1 MKAGVVGCKK
11 ILGYSLAVI
20 CTIMAFFLTYY
31 STCYSIRQI
40 TVPNGVAMLE
50 TRDSLAL
57 HFLTAAVFLIVIL
70 AARRKK
76 QEICREGGCRF
87 ALGAVM
93 LCATLCSFIWVASG
107 NFYAMDDSRQVLDCM
122 EHMRNGDYSDLRPNG
137 YLGIYQQHFGLITLF
152 RIIFFLAGTTDDM
165 AVQFFNCLCIP
176 VIIYAGFQ
184 VLKELNASRASLI
197 GYFLLA
203 VFCFPLLCYTPY
215 VYGEIISATAGM
227 LFIWAALCYLKRG
240 NISAWPA
247 MAASAVIGNMAR
259 GNFPVLLI
267 AFGMVAF
274 LYSVRRK
281 NLKLILFAVSLFLAV
296 VLAGKVNVAYYE
308 KISGIA
314 LDQGL
319 PPEATIAMGMD
330 EYGELGYGTYNGFEV
345 QLLAGCGY
353 DTEATRLQAR
363 QFIRDRVKMFVT
375 GAGMS
380 AKDFYKGKLLVQWN
394 DPTLNCFMENRNFI
408 LPPQH
413 PVRDIVSEEG
423 KYAAL
428 ARELMNQY
436 QFLLYTGFL
445 LYCLSLLGR
454 GNVSF
459 CQYLP
464 LIIIFGG
471 FLFTLLWEAMS
482 RYVFPYIIYM
492 IPLAATGWDLAGQRI
507 GNIRDVFRGKG
518 K

>member
-70 AARRKK
+70 AARRRKR
-76 QEICREGGCRF
+76 EICREGGCRF

-203 VFCFPLLCYTPY
+203 VFCFPSFATPHMYT
-215 VYGEIISATAGM
+215 
-227 LFIWAALCYLKRG
+227 
-240 NISAWPA
+240 
-247 MAASAVIGNMAR
+247 AR
-259 GNFPVLLI
+259 
-267 AFGMVAF
+267 
-274 LYSVRRK
+274 
-281 NLKLILFAVSLFLAV
+281 
-296 VLAGKVNVAYYE
+296 
-308 KISGIA
+308 
-314 LDQGL
+314 
-319 PPEATIAMGMD
+319 
-330 EYGELGYGTYNGFEV
+330 
-345 QLLAGCGY
+345 
-353 DTEATRLQAR
+353 
-363 QFIRDRVKMFVT
+363 
-375 GAGMS
+375 
-380 AKDFYKGKLLVQWN
+380 
-394 DPTLNCFMENRNFI
+394 
-408 LPPQH
+408 
-413 PVRDIVSEEG
+413 
-423 KYAAL
+423 
-428 ARELMNQY
+428 
-436 QFLLYTGFL
+436 
-445 LYCLSLLGR
+445 
-454 GNVSF
+454 
-459 CQYLP
+459 
-464 LIIIFGG
+464 
-471 FLFTLLWEAMS
+471 
-482 RYVFPYIIYM
+482 
-492 IPLAATGWDLAGQRI
+492 
-507 GNIRDVFRGKG
+507 
-518 K
+518 